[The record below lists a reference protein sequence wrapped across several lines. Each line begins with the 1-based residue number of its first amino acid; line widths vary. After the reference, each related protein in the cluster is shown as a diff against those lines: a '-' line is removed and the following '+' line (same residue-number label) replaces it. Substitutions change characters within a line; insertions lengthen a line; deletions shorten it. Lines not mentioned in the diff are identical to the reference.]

1 MPVGFPLSSVLR
13 LCSPSGNSSRPL
25 GQVKQM
31 AQVFKSGAF
40 LQQCWSVH
48 PLCVA
53 VKRMA
58 DDRTLILSCSSCR
71 SVHHLALASVVVR
84 SSALPRESED
94 PGRLVDLQQGPG
106 HLAQCLDAHP
116 TALSLRQMD
125 VFEDAVLIRCA
136 ECRRQYALQVSAFET
151 HQK

>member
-1 MPVGFPLSSVLR
+1 
-13 LCSPSGNSSRPL
+13 
-25 GQVKQM
+25 M
-31 AQVFKSGAF
+31 AQVFRSGAF

-71 SVHHLALASVVVR
+71 SVHHLALESITVR
-84 SSALPRESED
+84 TSMVPAD
-94 PGRLVDLQQGPG
+94 PQDAEKPGGTDGDGGRLTECLQT
-106 HLAQCLDAHP
+106 HAA
-116 TALSLRQMD
+116 ALSLRDMD
-125 VFEDAVLIRCA
+125 VFKDQALIRCA
-136 ECRRQYALQVSAFET
+136 ECRRHYALAVAAFET

>member
-1 MPVGFPLSSVLR
+1 
-13 LCSPSGNSSRPL
+13 
-25 GQVKQM
+25 M
-31 AQVFKSGAF
+31 AQVFRSGAF

-71 SVHHLALASVVVR
+71 SVHHLALESVTVR
-84 SSALPRESED
+84 TSMVPAD
-94 PGRLVDLQQGPG
+94 PQDAEKAGGTDGDGSRLTECLQI
-106 HLAQCLDAHP
+106 HAA
-116 TALSLRQMD
+116 ALSLRDMD
-125 VFEDAVLIRCA
+125 VFKDQALIRCA
-136 ECRRQYALQVSAFET
+136 ECRRHYVLAVTAFET